1 MGIRQVNVLT
11 PTMVLGCMLAIAS
24 GCSDGRPTRV
34 PISGKVSIDGKPL
47 AGGSIMFLHPESRSS
62 GSPIDADG
70 RFQLTCYVPGD
81 GAVLGKHRVKVTAC
95 ESLSERSNRWL
106 APKKYADP
114 NSSGLEVEVTEPKD
128 DLEINLTWGGD
139 KPFVERW

>member
-11 PTMVLGCMLAIAS
+11 PTTVLGCILAIAA
-24 GCSDGRPTRV
+24 GCNDGRPTRV
-34 PISGKVSIDGKPL
+34 PVSGTVLIDGKPL
-47 AGGSIMFLHPESRSS
+47 AGGSIMFVHPESRSS
-62 GSPIDADG
+62 GSAIDANG
-70 RFQLTCYVPGD
+70 HFQLTCYVPGD
-81 GAVLGKHRVKVTAC
+81 GAILGKHHVKVTAC